1 MQYILD
7 KRIKEY
13 MRHEKALVFSKIISG
28 KSLNTNQ
35 IKSHSADPCIDQQN
49 GFWIFQ

>member
-13 MRHEKALVFSKIISG
+13 MRHEKALIFSKIIPG
-28 KSLNTNQ
+28 KSLDTTH
-35 IKSHSADPCIDQQN
+35 IKSHSADRCIDQQN
-49 GFWIFQ
+49 GF